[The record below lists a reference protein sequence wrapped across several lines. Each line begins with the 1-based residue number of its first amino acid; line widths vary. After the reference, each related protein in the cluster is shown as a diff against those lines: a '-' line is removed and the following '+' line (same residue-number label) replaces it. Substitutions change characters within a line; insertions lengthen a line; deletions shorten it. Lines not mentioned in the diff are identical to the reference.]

1 MNQHEDGGY
10 CGSLAIFA
18 ILVVLLVVFSRCSRA
33 DEPPPSVETPARNL
47 RSEARAATLT
57 ESEGAALAKPHDV
70 VNCYQE
76 RVFHTTHICV
86 TEAEWTRRQE
96 KP

>member
-1 MNQHEDGGY
+1 MTYEQDEF
-10 CGSLAIFA
+10 LAIVCA
-18 ILVVLLVVFSRCSRA
+18 IVLCLVGGRCSEA
-33 DEPPPSVETPARNL
+33 QEPPSVETPARNL